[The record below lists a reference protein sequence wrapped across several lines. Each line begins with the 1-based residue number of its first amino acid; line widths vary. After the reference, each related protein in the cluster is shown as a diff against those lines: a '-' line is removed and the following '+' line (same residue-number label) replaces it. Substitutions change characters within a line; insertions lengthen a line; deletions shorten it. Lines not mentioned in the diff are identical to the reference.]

1 MNEQWPAGSQ
11 KTRSK
16 NGPELTEN
24 FPPQGYTH
32 RQLFCCKVIASC
44 NETV

>member
-24 FPPQGYTH
+24 FPPQGYT
-32 RQLFCCKVIASC
+32 RSSFFVAK
-44 NETV
+44 